1 MNRSSGGSPRIEIQG
16 DKANGHVEDFAG
28 NFMSMD
34 EGAPVSVDGY
44 KAKRTGR
51 AAEIAP
57 VG

>member
-1 MNRSSGGSPRIEIQG
+1 M
-16 DKANGHVEDFAG
+16 KCFAWD
-28 NFMSMD
+28 FMSVD

-57 VG
+57 VGGGWGHGGGRRKLSI